1 MDPEPKIE
9 TVQKQIL
16 NVTSNKEALKI
27 LQENAMVQ
35 QLLAIDPEPAK
46 LVNSDVLQRIFSLEI
61 LQKVQHGGLDEET
74 LHGIVEISNQLT
86 YTNCIQE
93 KTTGQ
98 DSEQPRLALC
108 SSPELNL

>member
-86 YTNCIQE
+86 YPNCI
-93 KTTGQ
+93 
-98 DSEQPRLALC
+98 
-108 SSPELNL
+108 